1 MSAELAVKAA
11 ATSPQPFPSPARRQV
26 RPVIGVL
33 SDGTAHFA
41 PTGEVLIE
49 DGRVV
54 CHLCGLLFQSVT
66 AHLRAHG
73 WTKLQ
78 YCEAFGLERGQSL
91 EGPDTRKLRSTAF
104 SARLIFDPAIRE
116 GSAAGRARARAGD
129 LTRAAS
135 AAARGRRFPEQRLK
149 KNARARTGLHL
160 SAAAA
165 AAARARAD
173 LHLSDV
179 AAMAAARLGFADIG
193 ALVTARVDEG
203 TSLAAVSREMG
214 QHKDWLHRHLPRLDP
229 VAAELARRRRKQPD
243 RTWLPAL
250 RRFGHPDVHAY
261 LRDRHVVRHMT
272 VQAIAA
278 EAGLSQHSVLSA
290 LSRHGLTRT
299 AHAAKRHAAALR
311 AAEVA
316 SMLGFPTIEDYI
328 TSRRARGWTWNAIS
342 AESGQPQTWLRRHQG

>member
-1 MSAELAVKAA
+1 VTRLSDLASLSVTSVAGRVRTRVSAELALKAA
-11 ATSPQPFPSPARRQV
+11 ATSPQPFQAPARRQV

-91 EGPDTRKLRSTAF
+91 EGPDTRKLRSAAF
-104 SARLIFDPAIRE
+104 AARLIFDPAIRE
-116 GSAAGRARARAGD
+116 GSAVGRARARAGD
-129 LTRAAS
+129 LTRA
-135 AAARGRRFPEQRLK
+135 
-149 KNARARTGLHL
+149 
-160 SAAAA
+160 
-165 AAARARAD
+165 D
-173 LHLSDV
+173 LHLSRV

-193 ALVTARVDEG
+193 ALVAARVNG
-203 TSLAAVSREMG
+203 GASLAAVSREMG
-214 QHKDWLHRHLPRLDP
+214 QHKDWLCRHLPRLDP
-229 VAAELARRRRKQPD
+229 GAAELARRRRHQPD
-243 RTWLPAL
+243 NAWLPAL
-250 RRFGHPDVHAY
+250 RRLGYPDVPAY

-272 VQAIAA
+272 VKAIAA
-278 EAGLSQHSVLSA
+278 EAGLSHHAVLSA

-311 AAEVA
+311 SAHVA
-316 SMLGFPTIEDYI
+316 STLGFPAIEDYI
-328 TSRRARGWTWNAIS
+328 TSRRARGWTWNAICE
-342 AESGQPQTWLRRHQG
+342 ESGQPQTWLRRHQGPAPVDTSAAAR